1 MSTVTQNHT
10 QPGSDSRSGG
20 QAKETI
26 DATAQT
32 VKRHWLAM
40 GSETRRTVLYA
51 GVALLC
57 LLATGAIELATRP
70 AVIAEYGKVG
80 QEFYPEFRD
89 PTLASA
95 LNVAVID
102 PDQVESKQFSVRRT
116 DNGQW
121 VIPSHHNYPADA
133 ADQLARTAGSV
144 IGIKRGAMVT
154 RWQADHARYGVVNPK
169 TDSLEVGQVDG
180 VGKRLTLRGEDDS
193 VLADYIIGKKVE
205 DQTDQY
211 YVRHPDEDEV
221 YVATLNIDLSTKFAD
236 WIDTDLFDINS
247 SDVVNVTLNDYQF
260 DELKGTVTERQVTSL
275 RRESSVDDW
284 QMEGIDQ
291 ETEQVNRDAI
301 RDTVNAI
308 ANLEIAGVRPKQTG
322 LTPEL
327 QLDRNALAAQR
338 DVDRLQ
344 SDLLSRGFLL
354 QPDQNN
360 RDTLKLIAR
369 EGELATAT
377 DDGLVYNLYFGRVF
391 TGSQEELEIG
401 LGGDDQDASS
411 DAQVD
416 DGSGD
421 GSSGEAQDSKSSGD
435 DPAKPASEKPG
446 RYVFV
451 TANFDPQFL
460 GDEPAKPTEPE
471 KPQELKDA
479 EEKAEADSD
488 DSKSSEESGEEASE
502 EQAEAERLETLKEEY
517 ESKMEAYRSDLDAWE
532 SYQEKITQGKEKAQ
546 TLNRRFAQ
554 WYYVIPGDDYD
565 KLALTRSDLVEA
577 KTQASESESEPE
589 MEAGSEASSSRDDAA
604 AANLEAAEKFLS
616 ENQSKEGITTT
627 ESGLQYEVL
636 EEGEG
641 ESPSDESRVNVYYK
655 GTLIDGTVF
664 DQSGDTPAQFGV
676 NQVIAGWTEALKLMK
691 PGAKWKL
698 YIPPKLAYGESGSGD
713 KIGPNALLIF
723 EVELVSV
730 E

>member
-40 GSETRRTVLYA
+40 GAETRRTVLYA

-70 AVIAEYGKVG
+70 AIIAEYGKVG

-116 DNGQW
+116 ENGQW

-221 YVATLNIDLSTKFAD
+221 YVATLNIDLSTKFSD

-260 DELKGTVTERQVTSL
+260 DELKGTVTERQVTTL
-275 RRESSVDDW
+275 QRESSVDDW

-327 QLDRNALAAQR
+327 QLDRNALASQR

-360 RDTLKLIAR
+360 QDTLKLIAR

-401 LGGDDQDASS
+401 LGGDDQDA
-411 DAQVD
+411 
-416 DGSGD
+416 
-421 GSSGEAQDSKSSGD
+421 ESGD
-435 DPAKPASEKPG
+435 DADQSQTSDDQTGEEDGNAEQVGNDSDKDASEKPG

-451 TANFDPQFL
+451 TVNFDPQFL

-471 KPQELKDA
+471 KPQELQDA

-502 EQAEAERLETLKEEY
+502 EQAQAERLETLKEEY

-532 SYQEKITQGKEKAQ
+532 SYQEKITQGREKAQ

-577 KTQASESESEPE
+577 KEQASESDSQPKKE
-589 MEAGSEASSSRDDAA
+589 DD
-604 AANLEAAEKFLS
+604 
-616 ENQSKEGITTT
+616 
-627 ESGLQYEVL
+627 
-636 EEGEG
+636 
-641 ESPSDESRVNVYYK
+641 
-655 GTLIDGTVF
+655 
-664 DQSGDTPAQFGV
+664 
-676 NQVIAGWTEALKLMK
+676 
-691 PGAKWKL
+691 
-698 YIPPKLAYGESGSGD
+698 
-713 KIGPNALLIF
+713 
-723 EVELVSV
+723 
-730 E
+730 